1 MPAETHSA
9 ILCFDFDGTLVD
21 RPSDPYEIAR
31 LEEFLMHMQK
41 RGAIWGIN
49 TGRTLYH
56 TLDGLKEHGFRL
68 TPDFIIARECEIYH
82 LNDFNRW
89 VDLGEWNKQCTSDH
103 KRFYKAH
110 SKFFK
115 RLRKHVETEMKGARF
130 LSDDVEPAGLTTR
143 DINDMA
149 KVCAW
154 IEAHK
159 DEWPE
164 LGYQR
169 NDIWLRFNHEGYNK
183 GTALMEVRRVTGVT
197 AEFTFAAGDNY
208 NDLPMLQPHIA
219 HGLACPANAV
229 PDISGHVSNLGGY
242 VASEPATVGIIAAI
256 EHYFYPDGL

>member
-1 MPAETHSA
+1 
-9 ILCFDFDGTLVD
+9 
-21 RPSDPYEIAR
+21 
-31 LEEFLMHMQK
+31 
-41 RGAIWGIN
+41 
-49 TGRTLYH
+49 
-56 TLDGLKEHGFRL
+56 
-68 TPDFIIARECEIYH
+68 
-82 LNDFNRW
+82 
-89 VDLGEWNKQCTSDH
+89 
-103 KRFYKAH
+103 
-110 SKFFK
+110 
-115 RLRKHVETEMKGARF
+115 MKGARF
-130 LSDDVEPAGLTTR
+130 LSDDVEPAGVTTR
-143 DINDMA
+143 DIEDMS

-183 GTALMEVRRVTGVT
+183 GTALMEVRRVTGVS

-208 NDLPMLQPHIA
+208 NDLPMLQPDIA

-242 VASEPATVGIIAAI
+242 VASEPATVGIISAI